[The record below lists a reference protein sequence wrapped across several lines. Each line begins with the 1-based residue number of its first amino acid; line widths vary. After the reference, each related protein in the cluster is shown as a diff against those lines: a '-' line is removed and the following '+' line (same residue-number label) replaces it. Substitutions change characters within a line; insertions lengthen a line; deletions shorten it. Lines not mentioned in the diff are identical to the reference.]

1 MYLFLSFILT
11 SEYHKMALSQFF
23 SVQVVPIFD
32 SEFLNYILN
41 MNFFLNVKTFRLKY
55 KLVYIVMIN
64 KAMQFLFNHM
74 MNYD

>member
-11 SEYHKMALSQFF
+11 SEYHKMALSQFV